1 HWRVTVAWDPADGAL
16 GGRRLEVIDTNGG
29 YWLVIPDD
37 PTVELWPTTP
47 TRVYRALCDLF
58 PTSAE
63 VRTWQTT

>member
-1 HWRVTVAWDPADGAL
+1 MTVGMDIRTDSHQVT
-16 GGRRLEVIDTNGG
+16 RLEVIDTDGG

-58 PTSAE
+58 PTSDE